1 MRMNDYFDD
10 ISLLNFKK
18 DLQGYRWNTAKQDL
32 LAGFNVALM
41 TVPQAIAYA
50 ILAGIPLVC
59 SLLASIFSSAF
70 ASLFGSCR
78 YLVVAQSNAIAML
91 IQSGISEL
99 LFTHFRESTGA
110 EKELIAVQLMIQ
122 LSFLIGLIQLLAAG
136 CRLGRLTQFVSHSV
150 VVGYVVGTALAIA
163 INQAYSFSGVPQEA
177 GMFSLYHRSLFL
189 ITHLHWIHLPTLIV
203 GALSL
208 ILLLSLRRYN
218 PRIPA
223 AGMMLVI
230 SATLL
235 FFLQDDEGLKLP
247 FLDLKEHWRISLVG
261 DLGAIGSLIPEWSVP
276 NIELTLINKML
287 PLAFAVALLS
297 VLETTSVS
305 RSVAANSGE
314 RLSVNQEIFGVGI
327 GNLTSALV
335 GAVPVAGSASRS
347 ILNYQSGAQT
357 RFSAVLSALCVAII
371 MAALS
376 FFVTRI
382 PLASLSAFL
391 LFIAWSIVNKP
402 QLLLCCKA
410 TGSDAFVLWT
420 TIAACLFFSFDVAFY
435 IGVVFSII
443 LYLKKAAMP
452 QFMEYEVDTTGKLM
466 RALPGRS
473 LERKPIRV
481 IKIEG
486 ELFFGAADLFQTTLK
501 TIAEDDTSTRVI
513 VLQLKN
519 ARDIDATTCLALE
532 RLHDYLKKS
541 GRCLLACG
549 VMPSVWEVLSSSGL
563 VEVIGKKNLFFFDER
578 QPQLCMQK
586 ALWRARQIVAEEASV
601 PIQPPTPVRPMTESQ
616 PAIEPLSQEPVPVQ
630 EPI

>member
-10 ISLLNFKK
+10 ISLLTFKK
-18 DLQGYRWNTAKQDL
+18 DLQGYRWNIAKQDL

-50 ILAGIPLVC
+50 ILAGVPLAC
-59 SLLASIFSSAF
+59 SLFASIFSAGL
-70 ASLFGSCR
+70 ASFFCSCR
-78 YLVVAQSNAIAML
+78 FLVVAQSNAIAML
-91 IQSGISEL
+91 IQSGLSEL
-99 LFTHFRESTGA
+99 LFTHYRDVTGA
-110 EKELIAVQLMIQ
+110 EREIIGAQLIIQ

-150 VVGYVVGTALAIA
+150 IVGYVVGTALAIA
-163 INQAYSFSGVPQEA
+163 INQLYTFSGIPQES
-177 GMFSLYHRSLFL
+177 GISSLYHRAIFL
-189 ITHLHWIHLPTLIV
+189 LSHLNWIHFPTLIV
-203 GALSL
+203 GAFSL
-208 ILLLSLRRYN
+208 ALLLSLRAYN

-223 AGMMLVI
+223 AGLMLVA
-230 SATLL
+230 SALIL

-247 FLDLKEHWRISLVG
+247 FLDLKENWRVSIVG
-261 DLGAIGSLIPEWSVP
+261 DLGAIGGLIPDLSIP
-276 NIELTLINKML
+276 NIDFSLINKML

-297 VLETTSVS
+297 VLETSSVA
-305 RSVAANSGE
+305 RSIAANSGE
-314 RLSVNQEIFGVGI
+314 RLSVNQEIFGVGV

-335 GAVPVAGSASRS
+335 GAVPISGSPSRS

-357 RFSAVLSALCVAII
+357 RFSAVFSALFVAII
-371 MAALS
+371 IAALS

-382 PLASLSAFL
+382 PLASLAAFL

-410 TGSDAFVLWT
+410 TGSDAFVLWA

-435 IGVVFSII
+435 IGVGLSVT
-443 LYLKKAAMP
+443 LYLKKAAAP
-452 QFMEYEVDTTGKLM
+452 QLVEYEVDTTGKLM
-466 RALPGRS
+466 RALSTRS
-473 LERKPIRV
+473 SDRKPIRV
-481 IKIEG
+481 IKVEG

-501 TIAEDDTSTRVI
+501 TIAEDDISTRVI

-532 RLHDYLKKS
+532 RLNDYLKSS

-549 VMPSVWEVLSSSGL
+549 IMPSVWEVLSDSGL
-563 VEVIGKKNLFFFDER
+563 VEIIGKKNLFFFDER

-586 ALWRARQIVAEEASV
+586 ALWRARQIVEEAS
-601 PIQPPTPVRPMTESQ
+601 
-616 PAIEPLSQEPVPVQ
+616 APLSPAVSARSITDQPVAELSPEAAAVKDPVSG
-630 EPI
+630 